1 MQVLK
6 SRKGYGKLLAA
17 KLEFVRIRYEMV
29 VGRTPF
35 GLSGYAFLQGEAD
48 ALRVRW
54 LLPDVQLRLR
64 DMRVVDLSITE
75 VFGTTARAEMIAI
88 PKWFLYSLI

>member
-1 MQVLK
+1 MSCSYSAFATPAEMQVLR

-17 KLEFVRIRYEMV
+17 KLEFVRVRYELLV
-29 VGRTPF
+29 ARTLF
-35 GLSGYAFLQGEAD
+35 GLSGYALLRGEAE
-48 ALRVRW
+48 ALRIRW

-75 VFGTTARAEMIAI
+75 VF
-88 PKWFLYSLI
+88 